1 MSGCRAAD
9 TARVVAV
16 RHRDRALLSAIGAM
30 RTQIDHG
37 IFDYCG
43 APVITSELLLPSD
56 VPLSVSHFE
65 VAQRIGRKLFVAK
78 AREAA

>member
-1 MSGCRAAD
+1 
-9 TARVVAV
+9 
-16 RHRDRALLSAIGAM
+16 M